1 MAGQTRISL
10 WSLRLTEGG
19 CVPSDTSDNDHPVRA
34 QGQPGGDGRW
44 GAVNRPVMM
53 SGYQSITSS
62 VCFPGDGQVSL
73 GPTVVKGNAKKVRRL
88 PSNILVGFAGST
100 ADAMT
105 LLERL
110 EKKLEEHPGQLMR
123 ACVEL
128 AKLWRSDK
136 YLRRL
141 EVSTV
146 EYNSTLTMLPETDGV
161 VCCLHK
167 ATLLVA
173 DATNSFE
180 LTGNGDVLEPEGGVV
195 AIGSGGSY
203 ALGKLQYDMQCTVV

>member
-1 MAGQTRISL
+1 
-10 WSLRLTEGG
+10 
-19 CVPSDTSDNDHPVRA
+19 
-34 QGQPGGDGRW
+34 
-44 GAVNRPVMM
+44 
-53 SGYQSITSS
+53 
-62 VCFPGDGQVSL
+62 VSL

-141 EVSTV
+141 EVQV
-146 EYNSTLTMLPETDGV
+146 LQLTLPCSARLIGMLY
-161 VCCLHK
+161 CLYK

-173 DATNSFE
+173 DAANSFE

-203 ALGKLQYDMQCTVV
+203 ALGTG

>member
-1 MAGQTRISL
+1 M
-10 WSLRLTEGG
+10 
-19 CVPSDTSDNDHPVRA
+19 
-34 QGQPGGDGRW
+34 
-44 GAVNRPVMM
+44 
-53 SGYQSITSS
+53 
-62 VCFPGDGQVSL
+62 SL

-146 EYNSTLTMLPETDGV
+146 NTALATLLTMLFETDGV
-161 VCCLHK
+161 ICCLHK

-203 ALGKLQYDMQCTVV
+203 ALGTVDMQKAVVRYCVDNWLLLFMPLTMAIVLAAALALMDQPAVDAEAIVMKSMKIAGDICVYTNNNLVVEKIDIEARIM